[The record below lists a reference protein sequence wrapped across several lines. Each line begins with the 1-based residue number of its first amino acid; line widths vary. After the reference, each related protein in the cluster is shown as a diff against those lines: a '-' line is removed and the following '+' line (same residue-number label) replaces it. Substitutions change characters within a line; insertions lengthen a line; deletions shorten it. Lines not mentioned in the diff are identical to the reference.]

1 MRGMKVDQDITVVP
15 EQTRILL
22 VEDEALIALDKKRR
36 IEAMG
41 YQCEIA
47 HNGSTAVA
55 TALADGKLPFDL
67 ILMDIDLGDGPD
79 GTEAARRILDTI
91 NIPIVFMSSHTD
103 AETIRKTERI
113 TSYGY
118 VVKSSNDIALDIQI
132 KMALKLFAAYTA
144 ARREKENL
152 EQVFEANPLGMM
164 IVSSGYEV
172 VRVNGTAERIAGRSL
187 TSTSRAR
194 CGDFLGCVNR
204 HLEPRIC
211 GNTPACAACTLYA
224 DIRQTIETRR
234 ATPVHEERF
243 RIEIGGDD
251 GTVVTETRTL
261 RYNVSPVSLDDQ
273 PGAVVTFED
282 TTHKR
287 LADSHVRL
295 FRRLVESGNAIVV
308 TTDPQRLTTWVNGA
322 FERLTGYTLNEL
334 IGRNLGEVLQGPD
347 PDLDL
352 RRRMTAAFDA
362 ASAFETEIRNYRKD
376 GTPYWIHM
384 DVQPL
389 FDSSGALEGFVSI
402 QRDIS
407 REKAGRL
414 AGGR

>member
-1 MRGMKVDQDITVVP
+1 MDQDIVVVP
-15 EQTRILL
+15 ERTRILL

-41 YQCEIA
+41 YQCEVA

-55 TALADGKLPFDL
+55 SALADGTGRFDL
-67 ILMDIDLGDGPD
+67 ILMDIDLGHGPD
-79 GTEAARRILDTI
+79 GTEAARRILDAI
-91 NIPIVFMSSHTD
+91 DIPIVFMSSHTD
-103 AETIRKTERI
+103 AETIRKTESI

-164 IVSSGYEV
+164 IVGSHYEV
-172 VRVNGTAERIAGRSL
+172 MRVNGTAERIAGRSL
-187 TSTSRAR
+187 TSTSRPR

-211 GNTPACAACTLYA
+211 GHTSACGACALYA
-224 DIRQTIETRR
+224 DIRETLETRR
-234 ATPVHEERF
+234 PTPVHEEPF
-243 RIEIGGDD
+243 RVEIRGDN
-251 GTVVTETRTL
+251 GSPVTETRTF
-261 RYNVSPVSLDDQ
+261 RYNVSPISLDDQ

-282 TTHKR
+282 TTNKR
-287 LADSHVRL
+287 LADAHVRM

-308 TTDPQRLTTWVNGA
+308 ATDPHRRMTWTNNA
-322 FERLTGYTLNEL
+322 FERLTGYTLEEL
-334 IGRNLGEVLQGPD
+334 IGKNPGEVLQGPD

-362 ASAFETEIRNYRKD
+362 GLPFETEIRNYRRD
-376 GTPYWIHM
+376 GTPYWIHI

-389 FDSSGALEGFVSI
+389 FDSDGALEGFVSI

-407 REKAGRL
+407 VEKAGRSG
-414 AGGR
+414 GGR